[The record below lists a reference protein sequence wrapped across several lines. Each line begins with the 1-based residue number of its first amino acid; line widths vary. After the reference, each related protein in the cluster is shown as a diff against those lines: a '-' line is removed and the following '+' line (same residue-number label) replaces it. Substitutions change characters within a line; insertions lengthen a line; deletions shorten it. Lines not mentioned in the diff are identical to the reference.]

1 MKGLGLLVKLFVLIV
16 NIVVVVDDNDNDDD
30 DELYGYHDVYYDPYF
45 DLLVFLF
52 PYRELKHVMM

>member
-1 MKGLGLLVKLFVLIV
+1 MKLFVLVV
-16 NIVVVVDDNDNDDD
+16 NIVVVVVDDD
-30 DELYGYHDVYYDPYF
+30 DDDDDLYGYYDVCYDVYYDPYF